1 MKKIVSLT
9 MTMVLSAMTVM
20 AISPYKME
28 KIAGQSIL
36 TSTGEQAVV
45 LAEFDRDEDI
55 NNMPAELQSLL
66 STYTGVESDEAAF
79 VQFALAENDSVGPLL
94 GKIEYDQSAPYNDLC
109 PIINGGRAVTG
120 CVATAMAQIMRYW
133 KHPRVGTGEATYTS
147 SSGAATFVF
156 SQHPFDWDNMLEQ
169 YTYSVMGY
177 PKYNDTQAA
186 AVANL
191 MLACGASVNMNYD
204 TDASGSNIFNS
215 YNALRNHFSYSND
228 MKYYESDSPNWED
241 WTENLQEQF
250 NKGLPVLYAG
260 TSTNGGHAFV
270 LDGYKIET
278 IASTGG
284 KRTMFHVNWGWSGH
298 YNGWFLLRKLQPDT
312 DNYSNTNQRVVL
324 DIRPV
329 YPQAIEQTEANESVR
344 ASKELRNGQVVI
356 VRNNCIYTVQ
366 GQRIQ

>member
-20 AISPYKME
+20 AISPYKLE
-28 KIAGQSIL
+28 KIAGHHVL
-36 TSTGEQAVV
+36 KSTGEQAVV
-45 LAEFDRDEDI
+45 LAEFDHNEDI
-55 NNMPAELQSLL
+55 TNMPIEVQSLL
-66 STYTGVESDEAAF
+66 DTYIGVESDEAAF
-79 VQFALAENDSVGPLL
+79 VQFAQADNDSVGPLL
-94 GKIEYDQSAPYNDLC
+94 GNIEYDQGTPYNDLC

-147 SSGAATFVF
+147 SSGAATYVF

-169 YTYSVMGY
+169 YTYSVTGN
-177 PKYNDTQAA
+177 PKYNATEAT

-191 MLACGASVNMNYD
+191 MLACGASVNMNYSSE
-204 TDASGSNIFNS
+204 ASGSYIQYS
-215 YNALRNHFSYSND
+215 YNALRTYFGYSEN

-250 NKGLPVLYAG
+250 DKGLPVLYAG
-260 TSTNGGHAFV
+260 TATSGGHAFV
-270 LDGYKIET
+270 LDGYKIEPT
-278 IASTGG
+278 STGG

-298 YNGWFLLRKLQPDT
+298 YNGWYPLRGLKPDK
-312 DNYSNTNQRVVL
+312 DNYSNLQQRVVL

-329 YPQAIEQTEANESVR
+329 YSQAIEQTEADETVR

-356 VRNNCIYTVQ
+356 VRNNNVYTVQ
-366 GQRIQ
+366 GQRIE